1 MPVSLVASTLVSSL
15 EGSSITVPR
24 ASADQ
29 RGTGTIRVAIAHG
42 QQLVRAGLRV
52 LLEDREP
59 AALMRAVRLLGR
71 GGRLRPQRPRRTH
84 PAREVP
90 MLTPKVTEITRGC
103 AHADK
108 SSQVK
113 TGSRRA
119 S

>member
-1 MPVSLVASTLVSSL
+1 
-15 EGSSITVPR
+15 
-24 ASADQ
+24 
-29 RGTGTIRVAIAHG
+29 
-42 QQLVRAGLRV
+42 
-52 LLEDREP
+52 
-59 AALMRAVRLLGR
+59 VRLLGR
-71 GGRLRPQRPRRTH
+71 GGRLRPHRPRRTH